1 MNVFNKLLNTGLKW
15 PMELFDTTPLGRIL
29 SRYSKDVDTVDSV
42 LPAITVQLLNT
53 CFGVKIDP

>member
-1 MNVFNKLLNTGLKW
+1 
-15 PMELFDTTPLGRIL
+15 MELFDTTPLGRIL